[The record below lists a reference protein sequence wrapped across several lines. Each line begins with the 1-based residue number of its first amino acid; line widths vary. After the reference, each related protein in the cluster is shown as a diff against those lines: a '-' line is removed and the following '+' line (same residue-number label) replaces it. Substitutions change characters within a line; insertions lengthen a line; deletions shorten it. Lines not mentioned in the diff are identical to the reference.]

1 MMRFTI
7 TFITAV
13 TILAGCGPSSDTTD
27 KSATADRS
35 SEKETVEL
43 LFVLDAKGIEYD
55 GETLMMK
62 EADPYLLYF
71 SDRPERIAGHLTI
84 DAFLEEVSKG
94 TDSFADDPPNATLV
108 VFGRDELL
116 QVVLEL
122 PTKPQ
127 YRDGNLLF
135 KVRVI
140 EGAVPESGGEST
152 LFIDTVGHPLSP
164 GSVAG
169 VHRRDRRRHERHRR

>member
-1 MMRFTI
+1 MIRFALSV
-7 TFITAV
+7 FISALV
-13 TILAGCGPSSDTTD
+13 LAGCGQTSDSSDQN
-27 KSATADRS
+27 TAARTFDE
-35 SEKETVEL
+35 SESVEL
-43 LFVLDAKGIEYD
+43 LFVQDAKGMSYD
-55 GETLMMK
+55 GETLTM
-62 EADPYLLYF
+62 EDADPYTLFF

-84 DAFLEEVSKG
+84 EAFLGEVSKG
-94 TDSFADDPPNATLV
+94 ADSFVEDPPNATLV
-108 VFGRDELL
+108 VFDGDELH

-127 YRDGNLLF
+127 YRNGNLLF

-140 EGAVPESGGEST
+140 EGTVPESGGASA

-169 VHRRDRRRHERHRR
+169 VHRREDRRHHPK